1 MSEQV
6 SRFTFAEWRASEIMT
21 GPNIDMVQKGVSMA
35 PETPLAR
42 YLHHCLLPQ
51 MHALKGLSDQIRAL
65 NFKIFTWEDKSL
77 LIGGCGQSAYAY

>member
-1 MSEQV
+1 M
-6 SRFTFAEWRASEIMT
+6 A
-21 GPNIDMVQKGVSMA
+21 QK
-35 PETPLAR
+35 TPLAR

-51 MHALKGLSDQIRAL
+51 MLALKGLSDQIRAL